1 MTMNKK
7 NIPLLKSFW
16 CAIKGIVNCFLNERN
31 FRIHLCACFYVIWL
45 GSFYNFSLSEKAVLA
60 VVIGFVMVTEVLN
73 TSIENLVDLVCP
85 EKNKQAGMVKDIA
98 AGAVLLSALTAVV
111 VAFIMFW
118 DIDILRN
125 VFTTL
130 TDKVSNIL
138 LFISSVIFWGMI
150 IFYKKK
156 DKKGTENNEN

>member
-1 MTMNKK
+1 
-7 NIPLLKSFW
+7 
-16 CAIKGIVNCFLNERN
+16 
-31 FRIHLCACFYVIWL
+31 
-45 GSFYNFSLSEKAVLA
+45 
-60 VVIGFVMVTEVLN
+60 MVTEMLN
-73 TSIENLVDLVCP
+73 TSIENLVDLVSP
-85 EKNKQAGMVKDIA
+85 EKNKQAGIVKDIA

-118 DIDILRN
+118 DIDILKN

-130 TDKVSNIL
+130 TDKVSHIL

>member
-1 MTMNKK
+1 
-7 NIPLLKSFW
+7 
-16 CAIKGIVNCFLNERN
+16 
-31 FRIHLCACFYVIWL
+31 
-45 GSFYNFSLSEKAVLA
+45 
-60 VVIGFVMVTEVLN
+60 MVTEVLN
-73 TSIENLVDLVCP
+73 TSIENLVDLVSP
-85 EKNKQAGMVKDIA
+85 EKNKQAGIVKDIA

-118 DIDILRN
+118 DIDILKN